1 MSSLEDLSPDAR
13 DELALIARQLAENP
27 ATRNDFLRM
36 TKKVKPDITIDT
48 IDLEDKFS
56 AQLQQ
61 RDEQVNELRAKL
73 MEKEALETLK
83 ERRQSLLEK
92 GKVSTKD
99 DIEKV
104 EKIMLEKG
112 INNHETAA
120 EYWAWMN
127 KSQEPTSSQN
137 LYSPNVMNQQ
147 ARDTLSKFWSNSKVA
162 AREEAAKALDEIR
175 RNPKAIGI

>member
-56 AQLQQ
+56 AQLMQ

>member
-1 MSSLEDLSPDAR
+1 MSSLEDLSPEAR

-27 ATRNDFLRM
+27 QTRNDFLRM

-56 AQLQQ
+56 AQLQR
-61 RDEQVNELRAKL
+61 RDEEVQELRAKL
-73 MEKEALETLK
+73 MEKDALESLK
-83 ERRQSLLEK
+83 ERRQSLIEK
-92 GKVSTKD
+92 GKVTSKD

-127 KSQEPTSSQN
+127 KSQEPTSSQS

-162 AREEAAKALDEIR
+162 AREEAARALDEIR

>member
-83 ERRQSLLEK
+83 ERRQSLFEK

>member
-48 IDLEDKFS
+48 IDLEDRFS

-137 LYSPNVMNQQ
+137 IYSPNDMNQQ

>member
-73 MEKEALETLK
+73 IEKEALETLK

>member
-48 IDLEDKFS
+48 IDLEDRFS

>member
-27 ATRNDFLRM
+27 ATRNEFLRM

-56 AQLQQ
+56 AQLQM
-61 RDEQVNELRAKL
+61 RDEQVNELRSKL

-92 GKVSTKD
+92 GKVSSKD

-162 AREEAAKALDEIR
+162 AREEAARALDEIR

>member
-48 IDLEDKFS
+48 IDLEDRFS

-104 EKIMLEKG
+104 EKIILEKG